1 MGGAEGNLEAARL
14 PAGRAARWA
23 REGGL
28 PPAAARQ
35 PVNWGIWGGFSG
47 RARLTGGPPQG

>member
-14 PAGRAARWA
+14 PAGTAARWA

-47 RARLTGGPPQG
+47 RARLTGGPLQG